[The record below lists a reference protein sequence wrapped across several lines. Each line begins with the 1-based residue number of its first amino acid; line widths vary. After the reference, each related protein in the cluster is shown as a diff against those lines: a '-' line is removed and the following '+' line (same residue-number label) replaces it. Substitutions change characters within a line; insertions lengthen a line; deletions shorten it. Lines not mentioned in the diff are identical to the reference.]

1 MKKELLVIPLI
12 ILPSLAFG
20 GTDDTN
26 ELFGFTLGENFTDT
40 SDKFR
45 GFEKFIELP
54 PSNPVSIIYERE
66 SNNKPFGTYSIEV
79 NKKSNKLS
87 SITGFAFYETREEC
101 AKEMKRQIKMIG
113 EKKNITFRFT
123 NFSKNLIY
131 YSWDRENK
139 QIKVQCLGDGD
150 KGHVML
156 SARSSDKKIE
166 KIHTQKVEGAFGFK
180 FGDEFNLK
188 TKNYQPINKNGF
200 IEGVLFLR
208 SHGAENIV
216 EPFNI
221 YRLTL
226 NPDNLEIADITAAA
240 ELSDALE
247 CFALQQT
254 YADRIKK
261 KYNALSEQGE
271 EEVEGEKQ
279 YTETIEVDDVSIH
292 LSCTGKTFIIHYTD
306 MGKYF
311 DAVDAKAKR
320 ISSKTKESLL

>member
-1 MKKELLVIPLI
+1 MKKELLAIPLV
-12 ILPSLAFG
+12 ILPSLAFS

-26 ELFGFTLGENFTDT
+26 ELFGFTLGEVFTD
-40 SDKFR
+40 SSYKYR
-45 GFEKFIELP
+45 GFKKAIELP
-54 PSNPVSIIYERE
+54 VSNPTGVFYERAGDQ
-66 SNNKPFGTYSIEV
+66 KPFRTYSIEV
-79 NKKSNKLS
+79 NKKNNKIS
-87 SITGFAFYETREEC
+87 SISGLAFYETRNEC
-101 AKEMKRQIKMIG
+101 YKEMQNQIKIIG
-113 EKKNITFRFT
+113 EDKNIPFKFT
-123 NFSKNLIY
+123 DFSAGLAY
-131 YSWDRENK
+131 YSWEKGNK
-139 QIKVQCLGDGD
+139 QIKVQCLGEDGS
-150 KGHVML
+150 VML
-156 SARSSDKKIE
+156 STGAHDKKIE

-180 FGDEFNLK
+180 FGDRFNLK
-188 TKNYQPINKNGF
+188 MKNYHPINDNGF

-208 SHGAENIV
+208 SYGAENIA

-306 MGKYF
+306 VGKYF